1 MKSIPETSR
10 DQLRGTTKILQAVS
24 ASMVAAAIMGGIV
37 IIGLV
42 PEALNN
48 KPKMLVMLAAFTG
61 MVSYGLSFIVAA
73 IFKSPVAADEVPT
86 DEQVKK
92 VAHQIANSHVIRSVI
107 IAGGI
112 LLNLMVL
119 LLERNYISV
128 AVVALGFLLLCVL
141 FPTHGRIIKAIS
153 RRLV

>member
-1 MKSIPETSR
+1 MKSIPETSSE
-10 DQLRGTTKILQAVS
+10 QLRGTTKILQAVS
-24 ASMVAAAIMGGIV
+24 ASMVAAAFIGGVV

-42 PEALNN
+42 PEDLNN
-48 KPKMLVMLAAFTG
+48 KPNMLVLLAAFTA

-92 VAHQIANSHVIRSVI
+92 AAGQIATSHVIRSVI
-107 IAGGI
+107 IGGGI

-119 LLERNYISV
+119 LLERNFISI
-128 AVVALGFLLLCVL
+128 AVIGLGFFLLCIL
-141 FPTHGRIIKAIS
+141 FPTHGRYIKAIA
-153 RRLV
+153 RRLD